1 MGVVRQAVA
10 ATAQPAAVRGSTR
23 YHELPDAG
31 HWVSACHMLESC
43 LGGGALRPSNT

>member
-10 ATAQPAAVRGSTR
+10 ATAQPAAVRGRTL

-31 HWVSACHMLESC
+31 HWVS
-43 LGGGALRPSNT
+43 TQ

>member
-31 HWVSACHMLESC
+31 HWVSNWAS
-43 LGGGALRPSNT
+43 ALLLAWETARRC